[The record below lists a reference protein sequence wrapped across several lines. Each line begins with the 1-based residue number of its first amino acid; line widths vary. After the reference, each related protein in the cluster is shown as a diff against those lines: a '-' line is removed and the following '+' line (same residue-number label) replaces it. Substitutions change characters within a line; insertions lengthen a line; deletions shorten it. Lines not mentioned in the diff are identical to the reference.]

1 MRALVHEPRRPQRKE
16 LEHQL
21 SRARIDAHFVDDDL
35 LGSEINHLRDLADDS
50 TGIILGGGADFCGR
64 IRAIRQAGCTNPL
77 LVLLDQRKASDIEAA
92 LDLGADDAISWP
104 VRGTEILSRLNS
116 ILRRAHGHAGECVQI
131 GELTAFFDGR
141 DPIVS
146 GTRISL
152 SRREHT
158 IFQHLVLNF
167 GKVISKNAI
176 YDAVYGMS
184 ADQPFD
190 KVIDV
195 YICKLRKKIAAT
207 SASGYHY
214 IETVH
219 GRGYKLSPPEDAG
232 AAHVERGQARPKGRH
247 YRPVRA

>member
-1 MRALVHEPRRPQRKE
+1 MRAFVHEPRRPKRKE

-21 SRARIDAHFVDDDL
+21 SRARIDAHFVDEEL
-35 LGSEINHLRDLADDS
+35 FANEIHHIRDLADDS
-50 TGIILGGGADFCGR
+50 TAIILGGGDGFCGH

-77 LVLLDQRKASDIEAA
+77 LVLLDRRNASDIEAA

-104 VRGTEILSRLNS
+104 VRGSEILSRLNS

-207 SASGYHY
+207 SGSGYHY

-219 GRGYKLSPPEDAG
+219 GRGYKLSPPDEAG
-232 AAHVERGQARPKGRH
+232 TVHANRKQMQRKSRR
-247 YRPVRA
+247 YRPASA